1 MFRKKNI
8 LPPAEFAD
16 EERQELFNEKNK
28 KSAGIR
34 HFFSLILQISTFLTI
49 KE

>member
-28 KSAGIR
+28 KKCRNMAL
-34 HFFSLILQISTFLTI
+34 FFL
-49 KE
+49 

>member
-28 KSAGIR
+28 KSAEIR
-34 HFFSLILQISTFLTI
+34 HFFFFNSSNIDLLDY
-49 KE
+49 